1 MSEQEPVHLRRGQ
14 IETLRDA
21 CYSDTFRRRLQAR
34 NETIIALF
42 ADTGIRVGELVQLRT
57 ENLSDDTEYLIL
69 PPEIQK
75 TYQSNTPGIVKMQ
88 LGKVVSDTP
97 RTVTK
102 YLRDRDS
109 DSEYLFPS
117 RQADTISKQA
127 VRNMVKRV
135 AEEAGVEPYAPDG
148 TRRDPDALHPHAFR
162 HSIAHTML
170 EDDSDATIDDVKRR
184 LRHKR
189 RETTEDTYSHF
200 LVV

>member
-14 IETLRDA
+14 IETLRDH
-21 CYSDTFRRRLQAR
+21 CYSDAFRRGQQAR
-34 NETIIALF
+34 NETIITLF
-42 ADTGIRVGELVQLRT
+42 ADTGIRVGELVQLKT
-57 ENLSDDTEYLIL
+57 ENLSDDNEYLIL

-75 TYQSNTPGIVKMQ
+75 TYQQNTPGIVKME
-88 LGKVVSDTP
+88 LGKVIPDTP

-102 YLRDRDS
+102 YLRDRKS

-135 AEEAGVEPYAPDG
+135 AVEADVQPYAPDG
-148 TRRDPDALHPHAFR
+148 TRRDPDSLHPHAFR

-170 EDDSDATIDDVKRR
+170 EGDGDATIDDVKRR